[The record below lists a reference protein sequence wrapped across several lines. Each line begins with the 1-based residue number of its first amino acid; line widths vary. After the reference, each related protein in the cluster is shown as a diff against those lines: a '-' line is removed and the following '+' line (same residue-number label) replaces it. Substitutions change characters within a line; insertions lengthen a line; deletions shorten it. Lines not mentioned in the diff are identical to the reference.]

1 MIRKNLHFVLMI
13 AGLAFCNIASAQL
26 YIDNAQ
32 FFIQSGATVTVQG
45 NVTSNADIQGTGKLQ
60 LKGSSIQTVSM
71 AGKKIPNLEI
81 DNVSNATLSTSAEV
95 VGDLLFTNGHLIL
108 GSNNLSIGSAGTITT
123 PTIAKHVVTDGT
135 GKLRKA
141 ALAAAF
147 TFPVG
152 NSTTTYNPVSITNS
166 GTADTI
172 AVRCLANALTQGTT
186 GVAYNKEVV
195 DASWDISESVA
206 GASNLSVTANW
217 ATSDQLAPFN
227 AAKVG
232 LSYYVTTPAGNV
244 GWDLLNSQLGA
255 AAAGTPNSSVTRTGI
270 TSLGTF
276 AVGFR
281 PVLSPLLTNTKIFLQ
296 GPQYTAGIMSNAL
309 ATKSLI
315 PTTEPYTGMTGTPA
329 FTHAGS
335 GGGET
340 VANSA
345 FFTTNNIV
353 DWIFVELRDAGTGA
367 VVSTRSALLKN
378 DGSIVEPDVAGT
390 GVTPLSMGGNAPGNY
405 YISVRHRNHLA
416 ARSTAVIDYSAAK
429 TTAKAYDF
437 TTSLA
442 SAYSTG
448 ITNNALATVST
459 GVFGL
464 WSINANSDRTSKKIG
479 SSTTNDYSLFQTSVN
494 SAASPG
500 PTNVYVREDFNM
512 DGNVRKTGASANTND
527 YTKLLGV
534 LPGTTTTIT
543 QPTY

>member
-1 MIRKNLHFVLMI
+1 MITAI
-13 AGLAFCNIASAQL
+13 AICNIASAQL

-81 DNVSNATLSTSAEV
+81 DNVNNATLSTSAEV
-95 VGDLLFTNGHLIL
+95 TGDLLFTNGNIL
-108 GSNNLSIGSAGTITT
+108 LGANNLSLGSAATVTT
-123 PTIAKHVVTDGT
+123 PTAAKHVVTDGT

-141 ALAAAF
+141 ALTTAF

-152 NSTTTYNPVSITNS
+152 NSATSYNPVAITNA

-172 AVRCLANALTQGTT
+172 AVRCLANALTQGTAGT
-186 GVAYNKEVV
+186 AFTKEVV
-195 DASWDISESVA
+195 DASWDVSESVA
-206 GASNLSVTANW
+206 GGSNLTLTANW
-217 ATSDQLAPFN
+217 ATADQLTPFN

-232 LSYYVTTPAGNV
+232 VSYYVTTPAGNV
-244 GWDLLNSQLGA
+244 GWDLLNTQLA
-255 AAAGTPNSSVTRTGI
+255 AAGAGTPNASATRTGI
-270 TSLGTF
+270 TNLGTF

-281 PVLSPLLTNTKIFLQ
+281 PVLSPLLTNTKIYLQ
-296 GPQYTAGIMSNAL
+296 GPQYTAGNMATSL
-309 ATKSLI
+309 ATKNLI

-329 FTHAGS
+329 FTHSGS

-340 VANSA
+340 VANTA
-345 FFTTNNIV
+345 FFSTNSIV

-378 DGSIVEPDVAGT
+378 DGSIVEPDAAGT
-390 GVTPLSMGGNAPGNY
+390 GVTPLSIGGNAPGNY
-405 YISVRHRNHLA
+405 YLSVRHRNHLA
-416 ARSTAVIDYSAAK
+416 ARSTAVIDYTAAK
-429 TTAKAYDF
+429 TTVKAYDF
-437 TTSLA
+437 TTALS
-442 SAYSTG
+442 SAYSVG
-448 ITNNALATVST
+448 ITNSPLATVSA

-479 SSTTNDYSLFQTSVN
+479 SASTNDYSLFQTSVN
-494 SAASPG
+494 SVASPG
-500 PTNVYVREDFNM
+500 PTNVYAKEDFNM